1 MGRTGSNLGF
11 CCANIC
17 TWMFTAAL
25 FIIIESGKVR
35 QPTLDKQN
43 TVYPYDGVLLGKRRH
58 EGVLHA
64 EQALKT

>member
-1 MGRTGSNLGF
+1 
-11 CCANIC
+11 
-17 TWMFTAAL
+17 MFTAAL